1 MGQEEAVWSCRRPP
15 ASRGRRLQ
23 KKLRAHALH
32 HHRCFRVRRE
42 GGYGTEAALHDGT
55 EAALH
60 EGEDLGAHRGG
71 SRMPGHVGVHELPHA
86 LPGRGLEGVLL
97 SRAVLCR
104 TPSPSA
110 GDLTLTSLAVFF
122 RAGSARQRR
131 SRWWRRRPR
140 RRGWLGARVEAD
152 SLAVPAGQGEV
163 LVGPARRSPSG
174 AWLGLGLGLGLG

>member
-1 MGQEEAVWSCRRPP
+1 MGEEEAVWSCRRPP

-32 HHRCFRVRRE
+32 HHRGFRVRRE
-42 GGYGTEAALHDGT
+42 GRDGT

-71 SRMPGHVGVHELPHA
+71 SRMPGHVGVHELPHT
-86 LPGRGLEGVLL
+86 LPGRGLEGAL
-97 SRAVLCR
+97 LCR
-104 TPSPSA
+104 ALLCRAPSRSA
-110 GDLTLTSLAVFF
+110 GDLTLSARTVLF
-122 RAGSARQRR
+122 RAGSASQRR

-174 AWLGLGLGLGLG
+174 AWLGLRSGLGLG